1 MDKRLFFS
9 STHKN
14 RVAIGEVL
22 SKALPKKGSVLEIGS
37 GSGEHGV
44 IFQERF
50 PELVWQTSDP
60 ELSHRNSIS
69 SWIEFNKL
77 ESKMPQPIDINV
89 NNRPWNLMKVIQS
102 TLKAVVCINMIHI
115 SPWES
120 TINLF
125 GGAGQHLKK
134 NGLLILY
141 GPFKKNGEHTSYS
154 NSLFDDVLKEKNST
168 WGVRDLEEVKEIG
181 LNNGF
186 EAENIIQMP
195 ANNLSLIFR
204 IN

>member
-195 ANNLSLIFR
+195 ANNLSLVFR
-204 IN
+204 IT